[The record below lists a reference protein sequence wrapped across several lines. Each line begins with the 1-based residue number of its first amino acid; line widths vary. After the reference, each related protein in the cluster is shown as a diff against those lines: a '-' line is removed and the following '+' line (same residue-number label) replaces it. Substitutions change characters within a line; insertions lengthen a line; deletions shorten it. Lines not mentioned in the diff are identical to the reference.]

1 MLCFFKLS
9 VSAVAMAFTVVL
21 VRSHKWMSTTRFIGR
36 MDSRQNPG
44 IEGTLTKFLARG
56 MSSHQQLKKNG
67 DTSQDIDKSSHEL
80 LLLLRFGWSYLCS
93 RQSVGH
99 VQGDP

>member
-36 MDSRQNPG
+36 HGFSTKSRNRRHTDKISRPWDV
-44 IEGTLTKFLARG
+44 L
-56 MSSHQQLKKNG
+56 SSAIKEKWGH
-67 DTSQDIDKSSHEL
+67 
-80 LLLLRFGWSYLCS
+80 FS
-93 RQSVGH
+93 RH
-99 VQGDP
+99 